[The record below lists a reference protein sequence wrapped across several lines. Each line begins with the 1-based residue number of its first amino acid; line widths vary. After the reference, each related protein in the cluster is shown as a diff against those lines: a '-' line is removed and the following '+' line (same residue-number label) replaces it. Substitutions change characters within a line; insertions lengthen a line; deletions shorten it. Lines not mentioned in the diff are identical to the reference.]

1 MGYDDTEYR
10 PAKPKKAL
18 PKTPKAQ
25 AAQLRKAN
33 QARINYE
40 NRVAQ
45 VGTTKQ
51 HQARMKA
58 YDLFRAGQLD
68 MRGLFGGSM
77 EKLTKN
83 LKK

>member
-10 PAKPKKAL
+10 PAKPKKPL

-25 AAQLRKAN
+25 AAQLRRSNQAKIRYAN
-33 QARINYE
+33 Q
-40 NRVAQ
+40 VSQ

-51 HQARMKA
+51 HIARMKA

-68 MRGLFGGSM
+68 MRNFFGGSM